1 MKRSGLGRTFVI
13 ASAALAFSACGGE
26 IAPEDISASV
36 RSAGRFTLESGRPA
50 LTEETT
56 RIPCEPGTLF
66 GVDYRIE
73 VAGVRFGGVLPLEFR
88 WIHPELAVPSE
99 KLWGTETRARLPN
112 PELAW
117 GETSLVA
124 RALWRLE
131 HPDELKSGRYEFV
144 IRVVGTRE
152 VLLSQVFAVE
162 GC

>member
-1 MKRSGLGRTFVI
+1 MKRSRLGRTFVV
-13 ASAALAFSACGGE
+13 ASAALAFSACDGE

-36 RSAGRFTLESGRPA
+36 RSAGRFTLESGQWF
-50 LTEETT
+50 LSEETT
-56 RIPCEPGTLF
+56 RIACAPGTLF
-66 GVDYRIE
+66 GVEYQVETEGI
-73 VAGVRFGGVLPLEFR
+73 RFGGVLPLEFR
-88 WIHPELAVPSE
+88 WIHPELAVPSK
-99 KLWGTETRARLPN
+99 KLWGTETSARPPN

-131 HPDELKSGRYEFV
+131 HPEELKNGRYEFV

-152 VLLSQVFAVE
+152 VLLSQAFAVE